1 MKKGILV
8 ISIICF
14 FLTSCINIF
23 NKEEKIDD
31 GSGQNTPVTKEEN
44 GTAVFVNKS
53 KFAVNVYKN
62 LNPYNDEPFCVV
74 PANQSLSIET
84 IESSD
89 QELGDV
95 FYFEYLIK
103 IGNADFPYWTKE
115 ASSGYKSATIKSK
128 QSTEIV
134 IDEINK
140 CESKSAY
147 LLIENNST
155 SNIRVNNANTPL
167 KPYASKEALIN
178 NKGCCGV
185 YEVSPLKIGESSD
198 INLGHISGVKIK
210 VDVTNEIALPVGNDD
225 VVAGNIYTISVN
237 TDDKGVS
244 TASLKAVT
252 PFNIDTQN
260 KIWSL
265 DNSIFSTEYPVA
277 MRPSYDG
284 KATLV
289 IGTAGGEPQKI
300 GIGRIDE
307 YGKYSTGTDNFVA
320 FNDNPNHTATQ
331 IVDFV
336 EQQNGSV
343 VMLCNQIF
351 KTGDIISENYVIV
364 CYDFASKTLK
374 WYKVIPSSVQVS
386 TEDDSYY
393 MLVFRNDS
401 KNKLIQIAEDK
412 FVCVGA
418 YDNYAFNAEGEFDY
432 DRLHYMIMYIDGTNT
447 NSEKV
452 LAPEAIKTIIS
463 TDYSDL
469 TNDIE
474 RNLTSA
480 YFDGTDLFICGYE
493 NWNHPVKNEKGE
505 IDDEGYNTTHI
516 GKIWKVPLSDIEAG
530 AYDFDNNLVYSSN
543 NCLFFSIDGTGSNY
557 VVCGEYKDTGKVLKG
572 CHVTS
577 SMIKADSSCTPVKY
591 TVPGKQ
597 SCWFNQLCQYGS
609 KIVLCGKAADSFDGS
624 ESPLPFVVAYDS
636 KGNKLWENLSFTNY
650 TSALNIIPNTIGTYL
665 LQLEGKDGIIHYVNA
680 DLLGNEKK

>member
-1 MKKGILV
+1 MKRIFFA
-8 ISIICF
+8 ICI
-14 FLTSCINIF
+14 FLSFVSVSCINIQD
-23 NKEEKIDD
+23 NNTSKQGGD
-31 GSGQNTPVTKEEN
+31 NTPSKDEDKTSVRIVNNSQFNIDFYSEPDREIGFYLGTIEKGLSKDIPAKETVGGSVYYITYHIDLGVDVPWYNNDSYIVASPEK
-44 GTAVFVNKS
+44 NKT
-53 KFAVNVYKN
+53 
-62 LNPYNDEPFCVV
+62 
-74 PANQSLSIET
+74 IET
-84 IESSD
+84 SISD
-89 QELGDV
+89 PKKMDTYDA
-95 FYFEYLIK
+95 F
-103 IGNADFPYWTKE
+103 
-115 ASSGYKSATIKSK
+115 
-128 QSTEIV
+128 V
-134 IDEINK
+134 I
-140 CESKSAY
+140 
-147 LLIENNST
+147 LENNTNDFLILKRGQSGEFIPDSNKT
-155 SNIRVNNANTPL
+155 SSV
-167 KPYASKEALIN
+167 
-178 NKGCCGV
+178 
-185 YEVSPLKIGESSD
+185 
-198 INLGHISGVKIK
+198 
-210 VDVTNEIALPVGNDD
+210 VDTNE
-225 VVAGNIYTISVN
+225 VAVYRISSRDFLNLSSFSIYTKNDNIPLQKIIPTLDEGSIYTVTVN
-237 TDDKGVS
+237 GNG
-244 TASLKAVT
+244 ASLKSIT
-252 PFNIDTQN
+252 PFDINVRN

-284 KATLV
+284 NATLV
-289 IGTAGGEPQKI
+289 IGTARREPQKI

-336 EQQNGSV
+336 EQQDGSV

-364 CYDFASKTLK
+364 CYDFATKTPK

-386 TEDDSYY
+386 AENDSCY

-401 KNKLIQIAEDK
+401 KNKLIQIGENK

-452 LAPEAIKTIIS
+452 VAPEAIKTIIS

-469 TNDIE
+469 AKGIE

-505 IDDEGYNTTHI
+505 IDDEGYNTTHV
-516 GKIWKVPLSDIEAG
+516 GKIWKVSPSDIEAG
-530 AYDFDNNLVYSSN
+530 NYDFENNVVYSCD

-650 TSALNIIPNTIGTYL
+650 TSALNIIPNTIGTYM
-665 LQLEGKDGIIHYVNA
+665 LQLEGKNGIIHYVNA